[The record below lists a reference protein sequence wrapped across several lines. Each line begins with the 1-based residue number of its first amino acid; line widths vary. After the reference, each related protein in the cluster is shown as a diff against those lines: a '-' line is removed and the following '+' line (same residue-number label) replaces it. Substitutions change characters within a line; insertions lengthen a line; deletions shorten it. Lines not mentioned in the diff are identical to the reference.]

1 MSPDSRLLA
10 RSSAPA
16 PYSGWS
22 LPPAAARALMASSGQ
37 LGSRVYHRHHC
48 LCFISSQDVVTPSGQ
63 SGRGQGLACSPA
75 LGGHLRTNRWNP
87 SPKPGK
93 YPLEP
98 LPSPQP
104 VLRPCPA
111 PSPPLSFLHAAGTL
125 PLNTA
130 CALSAA
136 LEADCPPSG
145 VKQQR
150 VAKHLLQTGC
160 WHRARLHPL
169 AGLPTW
175 VSVSLGPRH
184 WSVSQAVRAAALARE
199 CPGSISP
206 LGLPLKVRTLLW

>member
-10 RSSAPA
+10 RSSALA

-22 LPPAAARALMASSGQ
+22 LPAAAPRALVASSGQ
-37 LGSRVYHRHHC
+37 LGSRVYRRHHRP
-48 LCFISSQDVVTPSGQ
+48 CFISSWDVVTPSGQ

-93 YPLEP
+93 YPRCCLP
-98 LPSPQP
+98 GTPAFATACPQTLPCSLPSPD
-104 VLRPCPA
+104 
-111 PSPPLSFLHAAGTL
+111 SFLHAAGTL

-130 CALSAA
+130 HVILAA

-169 AGLPTW
+169 AGCL
-175 VSVSLGPRH
+175 
-184 WSVSQAVRAAALARE
+184 
-199 CPGSISP
+199 PGSLCP
-206 LGLPLKVRTLLW
+206 WAPGTGLCLRL